1 MNDEDITCA
10 TCAWWAQIDDSDLG
24 QCRLYAPRPKDHNRD
39 STRWPVTGDD
49 DWCGEWDNN
58 DIDDEDDDSDDL
70 VDEVFDDIVERL
82 TSPRKRRWWRR
93 SAA

>member
-1 MNDEDITCA
+1 MDDDITCS
-10 TCAWWAQIDDSDLG
+10 TCAWWAQIDDSELG
-24 QCRLYAPRPKDHNRD
+24 QCRLHAPRPRDHNRD
-39 STRWPVTGDD
+39 STRWPITAED

-58 DIDDEDDDSDDL
+58 DDDTDDTGDDL

-82 TSPRKRRWWRR
+82 TTTPKRRWWRR